1 MIAEVSLSQEW
12 ITAKQKKYVK
22 DPSIIESMI
31 HALYLLERLQESGL
45 EFIFKGG
52 TSLVLLLEQA
62 ARFSVDIDII
72 VRPDLKREELETYLD
87 KIVKN
92 SNGLFTEFKVDGR
105 RSYKGTIPKA
115 HYIFKYKS
123 NFVGKGKDGQVAP
136 NAEREILLDVLYAEN
151 PYPNIV
157 SKPIMT
163 EWIEL
168 KSDPLVVKMPC
179 VNSITGD
186 KLTAFAPNTTGVP
199 YFRTSTNAEGVT
211 NESEMFREIMKQ
223 LFDVGCLFDVITDIT
238 AFQKSYHVTVA
249 GEIKYRPERVIKSGE
264 EALRDTIATA
274 LIIAR
279 REKQVSDED
288 KKNFEYLNKGIGQ
301 FAHFVY
307 TSPFRI
313 EHAQVSSAKAAYLA
327 AIALTNYKGEV
338 ARFKEDI
345 ALKDFL
351 ISHPEYNFLN
361 KQLKAVN
368 KGEALFYWYQA
379 IKLLYPE
386 KNEPVI
392 IMTGTPNIERRGLSL
407 KANIPTDIF
416 VQGGFNCYETMFY
429 LRYPASAVGKIVTV
443 ALKDANGQSIEQ
455 SIKLVKE
462 GSVSF
467 EFNPTQDIG
476 PNFGFLQLVSKEDLN
491 LEIWSEISDAGFA
504 E

>member
-12 ITAKQKKYVK
+12 ITAKHKKYGK

-45 EFIFKGG
+45 DFIFKGG

-72 VRPDLKREELETYLD
+72 VKPALSREDLEKYLD
-87 KIVKN
+87 KIVQN
-92 SNGLFTEFKVDGR
+92 SNGFFTEVKLDGR
-105 RSYKGTIPKA
+105 RSYKGAVPKA

-123 NFVGKGKDGQVAP
+123 NFVGKGKDGQVTA
-136 NAEREILLDVLYAEN
+136 NAEREILLDVLFAEN
-151 PYPNIV
+151 PYPVIV
-157 SKPIMT
+157 TKPIKT

-168 KSDPLVVKMPC
+168 KSDPIVVNMPC
-179 VNSITGD
+179 INSITGD

-211 NESEMFREIMKQ
+211 SENEMFREIVKQ
-223 LFDVGCLFDVITDIT
+223 LFDVGCLFDVISDIT

-249 GEIKYRPERVIKSGE
+249 GEIKYRPERGIKSGD
-264 EALRDTIATA
+264 EALSDTIATA

-279 REKQVSDED
+279 REKQLNDAD

-313 EHAQVSSAKAAYLA
+313 EHAQVSSSKAAYLA
-327 AIALTNYKGEV
+327 AIALMKYEGEII
-338 ARFKEDI
+338 RFKENI
-345 ALKDFL
+345 PLTDFL
-351 ISHPEYNFLN
+351 ITHPEYNFLN

-368 KGEALFYWYQA
+368 KGEALFYWHQT

-386 KNEPVI
+386 KKEPTI
-392 IMTGTPNIERRGLSL
+392 IMTATPYIERRGLSL
-407 KANIPTDIF
+407 KANLPTDIF
-416 VQGGFNCYETMFY
+416 VKGGINYYETMFY
-429 LRYPASAVGKIVTV
+429 LRYPASAYGKKITV

-455 SIKLVKE
+455 NIELSKD

-467 EFNPTQDIG
+467 EFNTEHDIG
-476 PNFGFLQLVSKEDLN
+476 PNFGFLQLISNEDLN
-491 LEIWSEISDAGFA
+491 LEIWSEISDAGFI
-504 E
+504 

>member
-12 ITAKQKKYVK
+12 ITAKQKKYGR

-45 EFIFKGG
+45 NFIFKGG

-72 VRPDLKREELETYLD
+72 VKPDLSREDLETYLN
-87 KIVKN
+87 KIVQT
-92 SNGLFTEFKVDGR
+92 SNGFFTEVKLDGR
-105 RSYKGTIPKA
+105 RSYKGAVPKA

-123 NFVGKGKDGQVAP
+123 NFAGKGKDGQVAA
-136 NAEREILLDVLYAEN
+136 NAEREILLDVLFAEN
-151 PYPNIV
+151 PYPNLI
-157 SKPIMT
+157 SKPIKT

-168 KSDPLVVKMPC
+168 KSEPLIVNMPC

-211 NESEMFREIMKQ
+211 RESEMFREIMKQ

-238 AFQKSYHVTVA
+238 AFQKSYEATVA
-249 GEIKYRPERVIKSGE
+249 GEIKYRPERGIKSGE
-264 EALRDTIATA
+264 EALKDTIATA
-274 LIIAR
+274 LVIAR
-279 REKQVSDED
+279 RDKQVNDGD
-288 KKNFEYLNKGIGQ
+288 KKIFDYLSKGVGQ

-327 AIALTNYKGEV
+327 TIALTRYTGEI
-338 ARFKEDI
+338 ARFKENI
-345 ALKDFL
+345 PLTDFL
-351 ISHPEYNFLN
+351 IAHPEYNFLN

-386 KNEPVI
+386 SKEPVM
-392 IMTGTPNIERRGLSL
+392 IMTGTPTIERRGLSL

-416 VQGGFNCYETMFY
+416 VKGGFTYYETRFHI
-429 LRYPASAVGKIVTV
+429 RFAASAFGKRLTA
-443 ALKDANGQSIEQ
+443 ALRDANGQGIKQEIE
-455 SIKLVKE
+455 LVND
-462 GSVSF
+462 GTVSF
-467 EFNPTQDIG
+467 EFNTEMDLG
-476 PNFGFLQLVSKEDLN
+476 PNFGFLELISKEDIN
-491 LEIWSEISDAGFA
+491 LEIWSEISDSRFI
-504 E
+504 